1 MVDTVVVP
9 IMAAAAADHGKCH
22 VFRRI
27 LTALTRTVALVYA
40 AAAVYAIIET
50 RILLSHSEPKLI
62 DDVLFLPLLL
72 CSPSSYEVDGN
83 KYVVEVEE
91 GYGGCQKMDF
101 LINSCAVGLLFSVI
115 ASVFFVVVDLMAR
128 RKWGP
133 FNTSSATGMG
143 VFLFFILVQT
153 GISTGALFE
162 QIQYY
167 VKFQE
172 TFVGSSGFSYNVKS
186 FADTRILLA
195 AVGLSFGTAILI
207 FIDCVLHLSLRYGRT
222 GKELGNVG
230 GEDVV

>member
-9 IMAAAAADHGKCH
+9 IMAAAAADHGKFHC
-22 VFRRI
+22 FRRI

-50 RILLSHSEPKLI
+50 RILLSNSEPILE

-72 CSPSSYEVDGN
+72 CTPSSYYVDGT
-83 KYVVEVEE
+83 KISIEVEE

-153 GISTGALFE
+153 GISTGALVE

-186 FADTRILLA
+186 FADTKILLA

-222 GKELGNVG
+222 GKELGNVR